1 MTLTVILY
9 LTATIMGPM
18 RMIMTVCISL
28 FDHYSILFLGGGVSH
43 SGLFSFAVIL
53 GQKIPQILKIFHMKA
68 VRLIHISNYRKPQ

>member
-1 MTLTVILY
+1 
-9 LTATIMGPM
+9 MGPM

-28 FDHYSILFLGGGVSH
+28 FDHYSILFWGGFSH